1 MILLDLSHGQ
11 LLPKQLNAVSLGVS
25 EMGANLRSLNL
36 SYNLVHQDGCSDS
49 QDSEQFMTNI
59 SKFIKVAK
67 RVNHINFSGMNF
79 KKPQIFE
86 LIEILRN
93 CEFLLALHLSD
104 NGITRDK
111 ELYYDCL
118 EEFQITEEDLLEI
131 NRSKRNEV
139 KLHPKYP
146 KKYDKLDID
155 YKRYLSPYFN
165 SELNNRVSRRLSRT
179 RLDCV

>member
-118 EEFQITEEDLLEI
+118 E
-131 NRSKRNEV
+131 
-139 KLHPKYP
+139 
-146 KKYDKLDID
+146 
-155 YKRYLSPYFN
+155 
-165 SELNNRVSRRLSRT
+165 
-179 RLDCV
+179 